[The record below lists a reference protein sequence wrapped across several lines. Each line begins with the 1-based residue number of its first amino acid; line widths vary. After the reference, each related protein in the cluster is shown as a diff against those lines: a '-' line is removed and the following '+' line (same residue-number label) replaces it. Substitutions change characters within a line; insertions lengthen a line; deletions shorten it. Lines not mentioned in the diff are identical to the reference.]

1 VALPSVSDFER
12 VAASVGDRYQVERE
26 VGRGGMATVYLAQ
39 DRKHQR
45 PVALKVLHPHLAAN
59 LGPERFLR
67 EIQIAASLQH
77 PHIVPLY
84 DSGQAEGFLYYVMPY
99 IDGESLRHRMVR
111 DTTLPVEDALRITR
125 SIASALDYAHNR
137 QVVHRDIKPENV
149 LLHHGEAMVTDFGI
163 AKALT
168 AAAADNLTQT
178 GTSMGT
184 PAYMSPEQSAGETNL
199 DGRSDQYS
207 LACVLYEMLSG
218 RTPFT
223 GPNGQAIIARS
234 FTEPVP
240 PLVAPRE
247 RIPAFVDRAVMRAL
261 SKAPA
266 DRFVSAAAFSH
277 ALGSV
282 GGVSTPP
289 GNTTASMRIP
299 EAQSAKSVAV
309 LPFVNMS
316 ADAENEYFS
325 DGIAEEIIN
334 ALTKVRSLRVAS
346 RTSTFALKG
355 KNLDARTIGDQLHV
369 STVLEGSVRK
379 AGNRLRV
386 TAQLVNMADGYQLW
400 SERYDREMEDV
411 FAIQDE
417 IAGSIVHALQVVLS
431 EGEKKAIENAPRADV
446 EAYDYYLRGRQ
457 FMHQLRRTGIQ
468 YARRMFE
475 RAIEID
481 AGFVK
486 AYAGA
491 ADCCCLMY
499 MLWDGTN
506 ANLEGADT
514 YSRKALELGPD
525 VAEAH
530 ASRGLALT
538 LSQHY
543 AEAEREFET
552 AIRLDPQLFDAHYF
566 ASRTAFLQGKNQEA
580 VEFLDAAARV
590 RPDEYQPYFLQAMP
604 LRKLGRQADAEA
616 AMREGIA
623 KAERHIELNPDD
635 ARALYLGAGGLVQ
648 IGQAARA
655 LEWAKRSLALDPED
669 SAVLYNVACVYALG
683 GKKEDA
689 LACLEKA
696 VQNGFGHRSWLEND
710 SDFNSIRQEP
720 RFQALLKKM

>member
-1 VALPSVSDFER
+1 VALPSVSDLER

-84 DSGQAEGFLYYVMPY
+84 DSGQAEGFLFYVMPY

-261 SKAPA
+261 AKAPA

-417 IAGSIVHALQVVLS
+417 IAGSIVRALQVVLS

-499 MLWDGTN
+499 MLWDGSN

-514 YSRKALELGPD
+514 YSRKALQLGPD

-538 LSQHY
+538 LGQHY
-543 AEAEREFET
+543 EEAEREFET

-580 VEFLDAAARV
+580 VEFLHAAARV
-590 RPDEYQPYFLQAMP
+590 RPEEYQPWFLMAMP
-604 LRKLGRQADAEA
+604 LRKLDRVNDAEA

-623 KAERHIELNPDD
+623 KAERHVELNPDD

-648 IGQAARA
+648 VGEEKRA
-655 LEWAKRSLALDPED
+655 LEWARRALALDPED

-683 GKKEDA
+683 GEREEA

-710 SDFNSIRQEP
+710 SDFNAIRQEP

>member
-247 RIPAFVDRAVMRAL
+247 RVPAFVDRAVVRAL

-266 DRFVSAAAFSH
+266 DRFGSAAAFSH

-514 YSRKALELGPD
+514 YSRKALGLGPD

-655 LEWAKRSLALDPED
+655 LEWARRSLALDPED

-683 GKKEDA
+683 GKNEDA
-689 LACLEKA
+689 LTCLEKA

>member
-1 VALPSVSDFER
+1 VPASPASDLER
-12 VAASVGDRYQVERE
+12 VATSVGERYQVERE
-26 VGRGGMATVYLAQ
+26 IGRGGMATVYLAR

-84 DSGQAEGFLYYVMPY
+84 DSGQAEGFLYYVMPFVE
-99 IDGESLRHRMVR
+99 GESLRHRLER
-111 DTTLPVEDALRITR
+111 DRTVPLEDALRLTR
-125 SIASALDYAHNR
+125 AVAAALEYAHNR

-163 AKALT
+163 AKALS

-207 LACVLYEMLSG
+207 LGCVLYEMLSG

-234 FTEPVP
+234 FTEAVP
-240 PLVAPRE
+240 PLVSRE
-247 RIPAFVDRAVMRAL
+247 RIPEWVDRAVMRAL
-261 SKAPA
+261 SKSPA
-266 DRFVSAAAFSH
+266 DRFASAAAFAH
-277 ALGSV
+277 ALGTV
-282 GGVSTPP
+282 GGISTPP
-289 GNTTASMRIP
+289 STTTAALRVP
-299 EAQSAKSVAV
+299 DAQSAKSVAV

-355 KNLDARTIGDQLHV
+355 KNLDARTIGDQLRV

-417 IAGSIVHALQVVLS
+417 IAGSIVKALQVVLS

-446 EAYDYYLRGRQ
+446 QAYDYYLRGRQ

-475 RAIEID
+475 RALDID
-481 AGFVK
+481 NEYVK

-491 ADCCCLMY
+491 ADCCCYLY
-499 MLWDGTN
+499 MLWDGSN
-506 ANLEGADT
+506 ANLEGADS

-538 LSQHY
+538 LSQRY
-543 AEAEREFET
+543 AEAESEFET
-552 AIRLDPQLFDAHYF
+552 AMRLDPKSFDAHYF
-566 ASRTAFLQGKNQEA
+566 ASRTAFLQGKNEEA
-580 VEFLDAAARV
+580 VRLLDVAAQV
-590 RPDEYQPYFLQAMP
+590 RPEEYQAFFLQAMP
-604 LRKLGRQADAEA
+604 LRKLGRDAEAEA

-623 KAERHIELNPDD
+623 TAERHLELNPDD
-635 ARALYLGAGGLVQ
+635 ARALYLGAGGLIQLGEVE
-648 IGQAARA
+648 RA
-655 LEWAKRSLALDPED
+655 IEWARRALALDPAD
-669 SAVLYNVACVYALG
+669 SAVLYNVSCVYALG
-683 GKKEDA
+683 GKHEEA
-689 LACLEKA
+689 LVCLETA

-710 SDFNSIRQEP
+710 SDFNAIRDEP